1 MGKREKGVKPHK
13 REKERERERERDLT
27 MKDEGIQNKNPEFQ
41 SILGQCYYCDKF
53 WLIEG

>member
-1 MGKREKGVKPHK
+1 MIWEREKKESSHT
-13 REKERERERERDLT
+13 RERKKERERERDLT

-53 WLIEG
+53 

>member
-1 MGKREKGVKPHK
+1 MVKREKGFKPHK

-53 WLIEG
+53 WSIEG